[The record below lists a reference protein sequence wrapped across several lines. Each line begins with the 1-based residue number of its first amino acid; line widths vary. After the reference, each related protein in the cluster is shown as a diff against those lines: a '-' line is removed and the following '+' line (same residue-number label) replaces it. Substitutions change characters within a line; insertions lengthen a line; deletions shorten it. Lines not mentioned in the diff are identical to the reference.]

1 MRYTERESKAA
12 VKSPISKPLCY
23 SLVIGE
29 KIGGA
34 ILYCSL
40 ILLLTR
46 VVQQLEHT
54 EKESFLKRLSYE
66 HQIRPFKVLSHLSIS
81 QHRKFSKL
89 KLTQALKI
97 SAN

>member
-1 MRYTERESKAA
+1 MNILSYIIKL
-12 VKSPISKPLCY
+12 LCY

-34 ILYCSL
+34 KYCSL

-54 EKESFLKRLSYE
+54 EKENFLKRLSYE
-66 HQIRPFKVLSHLSIS
+66 HQL
-81 QHRKFSKL
+81 
-89 KLTQALKI
+89 
-97 SAN
+97 